1 MNVVLTPQFEEDFRY
16 WLKIDKGVLKRIL
29 RLVENIKITPFS
41 GIGKP
46 ETLKY
51 DLAKCWSRRINST
64 HHLVYKID
72 NQSVILLSC
81 RFHYLSR

>member
-16 WLKIDKGVLKRIL
+16 WLKTDKGVLKRIL
-29 RLVENIKITPFS
+29 RLVEEIKITPFS

-46 ETLKY
+46 EPLKY

-64 HHLVYKID
+64 HRLVYKVD
-72 NQSVILLSC
+72 EQSVVLLSC

>member
-29 RLVENIKITPFS
+29 RLVEDIKITPFS

-46 ETLKY
+46 EPLKY

-64 HHLVYKID
+64 HRLVYKID